1 MIAGGEISTVDDD
14 LSRLEEARRQVLI
27 VEDEEVLA
35 KAIAATLDLEGLQ
48 TTVAHD
54 GDQALTL
61 AQAVRPDL
69 ILLDVMLP
77 GRTGIE
83 VCATLKTEPD
93 TSSIPVILLT
103 AKGEKDDRALGL
115 AAGADAYVVKPFSPV
130 KLIDMVKKALAGE
143 EPQYRKP
150 TLADMSADQLLVYA
164 QDLKE
169 LFQQERA
176 DRQVLEKARRRLDE
190 MDRLKAEFVSSVTHE
205 LLTPF
210 APIGLAME
218 VLQRQTEDSSAELK
232 HALEE
237 LTTQIAGLHRQVS
250 GVVKFAELVGKKR
263 DPQPGDISPDQ
274 VIPWAVQPVAILA
287 QSREVDFRVLVSP
300 DLPKVHADPEL
311 LGEAVYQ
318 MAHNAVKFNSP
329 GGRARL
335 QVLEYEGGLS
345 IEVMDTGIGLTPEQ
359 LAMLGEPFEQSAD
372 ALRRGREG
380 LGIGWAFVCY
390 VAEVHG
396 GWTHA
401 ESPGPGQGSTFSLVL
416 PLPVEGS
423 GSEVSDVTE
432 SSQSQAA
439 GLEPVR

>member
-1 MIAGGEISTVDDD
+1 
-14 LSRLEEARRQVLI
+14 
-27 VEDEEVLA
+27 
-35 KAIAATLDLEGLQ
+35 
-48 TTVAHD
+48 
-54 GDQALTL
+54 
-61 AQAVRPDL
+61 
-69 ILLDVMLP
+69 
-77 GRTGIE
+77 
-83 VCATLKTEPD
+83 
-93 TSSIPVILLT
+93 
-103 AKGEKDDRALGL
+103 
-115 AAGADAYVVKPFSPV
+115 
-130 KLIDMVKKALAGE
+130 
-143 EPQYRKP
+143 
-150 TLADMSADQLLVYA
+150 
-164 QDLKE
+164 
-169 LFQQERA
+169 
-176 DRQVLEKARRRLDE
+176 
-190 MDRLKAEFVSSVTHE
+190 
-205 LLTPF
+205 
-210 APIGLAME
+210 
-218 VLQRQTEDSSAELK
+218 
-232 HALEE
+232 
-237 LTTQIAGLHRQVS
+237 
-250 GVVKFAELVGKKR
+250 R